1 MVVVSLLYKFM
12 YVDETEGLGKVRINL
27 LLFFWGIA
35 MMMVVL

>member
-27 LLFFWGIA
+27 LLFFGGA
-35 MMMVVL
+35 TMMTVF